1 MCTML
6 TGGLTGYG
14 IGQAN
19 AQAREANKKATAQN
33 ITNNYYDSEDSVTNK
48 DSLKTKSSRTNQTY

>member
-1 MCTML
+1 ML

-33 ITNNYYDSEDSVTNK
+33 ITNNYYGSEESETNK
-48 DSLKTKSSRTNQTY
+48 DLLKTKSSKTNQVY

>member
-6 TGGLTGYG
+6 AGGLTGYG

-19 AQAREANKKATAQN
+19 AQAQAANKRSAQN
-33 ITNNYYDSEDSVTNK
+33 ITNNYYGSEESETNK
-48 DSLKTKSSRTNQTY
+48 DLLKTKPSKTNQVY